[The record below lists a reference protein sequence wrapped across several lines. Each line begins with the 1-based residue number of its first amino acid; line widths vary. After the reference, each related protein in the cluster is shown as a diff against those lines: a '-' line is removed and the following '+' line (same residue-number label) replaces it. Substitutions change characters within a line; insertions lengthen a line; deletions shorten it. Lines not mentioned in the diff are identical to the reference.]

1 MTSREHLII
10 ELLSDPTCKTMMF
23 RDGVRAQDVLNL
35 MRSVKPLVLRESSYR
50 RQQERLSRLAA

>member
-1 MTSREHLII
+1 MTSRELLIV

-35 MRSVKPLVLRESSYR
+35 MKSVRPLVLREGSYR
-50 RQQERLSRLAA
+50 R